1 MPLEVT
7 RQLAEFAVRTRD
19 EDIPSPVYA
28 QAKLAIADSMGTV
41 FTGLKE
47 RPVELLH
54 ELAAATFQRGKAS
67 VLGGGLRLVAS
78 GAAFANAAAAHA
90 LDYDSLSLPIGFV
103 ATPIWFALL
112 AAAEEEEAVTGREL
126 LESFIIGYE
135 VEVAIAR
142 GLGVHHWSKGWHST
156 STLAHFGAA
165 VAVGRLL
172 KLDVEGMRHAIG
184 LAASEASGLRNMMGN
199 MVKVF
204 HMGKAARNGIV
215 AAHLA
220 RRGFTAHTSAL
231 EAEWGFC
238 NSFNGPGN
246 YDLEAMLAGLGK
258 PYDLVDPGLVL
269 KVYPCCGLI
278 HSALDGVLDLMRQH
292 GLDATQVSRVRIAV
306 HELLLRTLCFPR
318 PQTTYQARFSAQ
330 FCIATALREGE
341 LRLAHFT
348 DERVR
353 DPHMHELMQR
363 VEMVVHPELRGD
375 QTFLQ
380 NEFTDIRLDLAAGN
394 SVECRVHRVNNRGS
408 GGRPITPVELK
419 QKFVECTDG
428 HLDAS
433 KAEQAFDLLA
443 GLEAVKDVREITRA
457 FLRSEI

>member
-7 RQLAEFAVRTRD
+7 RQLAEFAVGTRD
-19 EDIPSPVYA
+19 QEIPSSVYG
-28 QAKLAIADSMGTV
+28 QAKLAIADSIGTL

-47 RPVELLH
+47 QPVGLLRD
-54 ELAAATFQRGKAS
+54 LAVAEFQKGEAS
-67 VLGGGLRLVAS
+67 VFGYNLRLVAS

-103 ATPIWFALL
+103 ATPILFALL
-112 AAAEEEEAVTGREL
+112 AVAEEHGGISGREL
-126 LESFIIGYE
+126 LESFIVGYE

-172 KLDVEGMRHAIG
+172 KLDVERMRHAIG

-220 RRGFTAHTSAL
+220 QRGFTAHTSAL

-330 FCIATALREGE
+330 FCIATALREGA

-375 QTFLQ
+375 HTFLQ
-380 NEFTDIRLDLAAGN
+380 NEFTDVSLELAAGGR
-394 SVECRVHRVNNRGS
+394 VECRVYRVNNRGS
-408 GGRPITPVELK
+408 RGRPITPEELK
-419 QKFVECTDG
+419 KKFVECTDG
-428 HLDAS
+428 YLDAP
-433 KAEQAFDLLA
+433 KAGHAFEVIA
-443 GLEAVKDVREITRA
+443 GLEAVKDVREIMACFR
-457 FLRSEI
+457 